1 MASPK
6 KSPLHHTQN
15 LPTLC
20 MATRLTFLPSPQR
33 FYNNY
38 CVYIIPLCNFTCSL
52 VQPTTKTSSILQ
64 LSFIFSHS
72 LAPFSFPFLS
82 PVFSRLLVFEVVFLH
97 PGVYHLK
104 GPLYPLGAPHSF
116 PCPFLGHYISY
127 FLLLLGQ

>member
-20 MATRLTFLPSPQR
+20 MATRLTFYPLPR
-33 FYNNY
+33 GFIITI
-38 CVYIIPLCNFTCSL
+38 VYIPLCNLTCSL

-64 LSFIFSHS
+64 LSFIFAHS

>member
-1 MASPK
+1 M
-6 KSPLHHTQN
+6 
-15 LPTLC
+15 
-20 MATRLTFLPSPQR
+20 
-33 FYNNY
+33 Y
-38 CVYIIPLCNFTCSL
+38 IPLCNLTCSL

-64 LSFIFSHS
+64 LSFIFAHS

-127 FLLLLGQ
+127 FLLLLGQQACLFVNSERYSTCLLCFAKKKISTLHRK